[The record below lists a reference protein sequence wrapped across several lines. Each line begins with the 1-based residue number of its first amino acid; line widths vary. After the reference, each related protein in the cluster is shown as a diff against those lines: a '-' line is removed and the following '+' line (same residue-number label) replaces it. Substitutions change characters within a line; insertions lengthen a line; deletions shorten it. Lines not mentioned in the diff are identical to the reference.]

1 MKILDVRTIPL
12 SYRCKKPYMS
22 AAGGQGARNTLDIKG
37 SADSSAITLVA
48 SMHLLAS
55 MPNGLLLEFDQSP
68 NALRAELLQ
77 KPIKA
82 EDGFVK
88 LPERLGLGV
97 ERDPAVIER
106 YRVR

>member
-1 MKILDVRTIPL
+1 MMV
-12 SYRCKKPYMS
+12 
-22 AAGGQGARNTLDIKG
+22 TLH
-37 SADSSAITLVA
+37 AFSSAITLVA

-55 MPNGLLLEFDQSP
+55 MPTDSIRSSINIS

-77 KPIKA
+77 EPIKA

-88 LPERLGLGV
+88 LPERPRLAV
-97 ERDPAVIER
+97 ELDPAVIEH

>member
-1 MKILDVRTIPL
+1 MLV
-12 SYRCKKPYMS
+12 
-22 AAGGQGARNTLDIKG
+22 TLH
-37 SADSSAITLVA
+37 AFSSAITLVA

-55 MPNGLLLEFDQSP
+55 MPNGLLLEFNQNP

-77 KPIKA
+77 EPIKA

-88 LPERLGLGV
+88 LPERPRLAMEL
-97 ERDPAVIER
+97 DPAVVER